1 MSLQGAHILRGQDGG
16 ECDDGV
22 TTLAIHVSILTK
34 TCPLG
39 TLCM

>member
-1 MSLQGAHILRGQDGG
+1 MTLQGAHILRGQDGG
-16 ECDDGV
+16 DDGV

>member
-1 MSLQGAHILRGQDGG
+1 MSLQGAHILRGQDGD
-16 ECDDGV
+16 DDGV
-22 TTLAIHVSILTK
+22 TTLAKHVLIWTK